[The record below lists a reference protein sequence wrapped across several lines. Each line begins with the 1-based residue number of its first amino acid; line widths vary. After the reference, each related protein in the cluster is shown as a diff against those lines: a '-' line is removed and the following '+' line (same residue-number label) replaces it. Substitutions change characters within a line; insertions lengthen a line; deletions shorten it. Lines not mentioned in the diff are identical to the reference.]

1 MKPII
6 NPCEKCDKRS
16 LACHDKCKKHKAY
29 VKIRAEIIRR
39 INANLR
45 QNDIKSYKPAV
56 HQTYQ
61 KR

>member
-6 NPCEKCDKRS
+6 NPCEKCVKRYR
-16 LACHDKCKKHKAY
+16 ACHDKCKKHQAY

-56 HQTYQ
+56 YQ
-61 KR
+61 MCRKR